1 MITAANYPPADPEL
15 VKTWLT
21 GWSLSRD
28 LPVPVADHG
37 GFRVD
42 VGWPDQQVRYVFADP
57 AEGFN
62 YLASTI
68 SDPWIFLKVC
78 AAPGVVRAL
87 LPARWV
93 IEPPAFM
100 MTCDGSMTGPSP
112 VLPEGYQLDIYIRTS
127 VPVVKVLTTDGQE
140 AAIGRVVLVNDFA
153 IYDRIATHPAHQRRG
168 LGTVIMKALEGIG
181 TANGITKGVLVA
193 TSAGGALYET
203 LGWELYAPYT
213 TAVIPAADHLK

>member
-1 MITAANYPPADPEL
+1 MITIANYPPADPEL

-28 LPVPVADHG
+28 LPIPVSDHG

-62 YLASTI
+62 YLATTI

-78 AAPGVVRAL
+78 AAPEVVRAL

-93 IEPPAFM
+93 IESPAFM
-100 MTCDGSMTGPSP
+100 MTCNGRMKGPSP
-112 VLPEGYQLDIYIRTS
+112 ALPEGYQLDIHIRTS
-127 VPVVKVLTTDGQE
+127 VPVVKVLTADGQE
-140 AAIGRVVLVNDFA
+140 AAIGRIVLVNDFA
-153 IYDRIATHPAHQRRG
+153 IYDRIATHPEHQRRG

-181 TANGITKGVLVA
+181 AANGITKGLLVA
-193 TSAGGALYET
+193 TSAGRALYET

-213 TAVIPAADHLK
+213 TAVIPAANHLK